1 LISNKIVDL
10 NFKGAGAQCFPLYY
24 YEKSEEKSPIFNLD
38 ETFDREIKTKNQYTR
53 KDAISDFIL
62 QKARS
67 QYNHQGIIKEDI
79 FYYVYGFLHS
89 PEYRETFANDLK
101 KSLPRIPLVENK
113 DDFWSFSKIGRKLAD
128 LHLNYESI
136 TPHPEVIISETE
148 LIKPNAI
155 KADQENAFNFYGVT
169 KLRFKK
175 DKSLKTKQNKQGLDK
190 TTIFYNGNIIIKN
203 IPLKAYDY
211 VINGKSAIEWVI
223 DRYQVKTDTKSGIT
237 NNPNDW
243 SKEVGNPRYILD
255 LLLSVI
261 NLSIKTLELV
271 EELPKVKFES

>member
-1 LISNKIVDL
+1 MELMR
-10 NFKGAGAQCFPLYY
+10 AGQCFPLYY
-24 YEKSEEKSPIFNLD
+24 YDKIEKTKIDLLD
-38 ETFDREIKTKNQYTR
+38 EYPNEDGYVK
-53 KDAISDFIL
+53 KDSISDYIL
-62 QKARS
+62 QKARIH
-67 QYNHQGIIKEDI
+67 YNQGNITKEVI
-79 FYYVYGFLHS
+79 FYYVYGFLHC
-89 PEYRETFANDLK
+89 PEYRKTYANDLK

-136 TPHPEVIISETE
+136 TPHPDVIVNKQRR
-148 LIKPNAI
+148 IKLNEI
-155 KADQENAFNFYGVT
+155 KAEQENAFNFYGVT
-169 KLRFKK
+169 KLSFQN

-190 TTIFYNGNIIIKN
+190 STIFYNGNITIKN

-261 NLSIKTLELV
+261 NLSIKTLDLV